1 MPKSHDEAHC
11 QNEEEDLENIEIKED
26 EQDIIVDPHS
36 LNMISWILIGIC
48 SALGLFLVIILS
60 IGCTRYSFKLN
71 AKRLLCQ
78 KMLLNMKILNSFFFF
93 FFRNSFCR
101 RHSQDECLEPPAN
114 LAELSAQPLQTE
126 QNIYLPL
133 NTFREPAEPATAIVD
148 LPPEDPPPAY
158 HTLFPESST
167 T

>member
-1 MPKSHDEAHC
+1 M
-11 QNEEEDLENIEIKED
+11 
-26 EQDIIVDPHS
+26 
-36 LNMISWILIGIC
+36 
-48 SALGLFLVIILS
+48 
-60 IGCTRYSFKLN
+60 
-71 AKRLLCQ
+71 
-78 KMLLNMKILNSFFFF
+78 
-93 FFRNSFCR
+93 
-101 RHSQDECLEPPAN
+101 EPPAN

-133 NTFREPAEPATAIVD
+133 NTFREPAEPATAIVY